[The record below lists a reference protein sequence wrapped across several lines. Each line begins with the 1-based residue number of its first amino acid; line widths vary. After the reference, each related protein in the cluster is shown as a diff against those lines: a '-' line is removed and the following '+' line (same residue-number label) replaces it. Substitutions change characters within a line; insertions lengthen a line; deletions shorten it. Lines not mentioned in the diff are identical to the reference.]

1 MCLGHLI
8 FNLAFTRRPIEK
20 KISKGGYIGTTLM
33 GDRLSEFTENVVKH
47 RELLKNLP
55 HEELFIKTDDGLRL
69 KGWFFDAG
77 SKNTAIIVH
86 GFNSKGW
93 TDGVIQAYR
102 FFEHGYNVLL
112 SDNRACG
119 ESEGKYLTFGIRES
133 EDTKI
138 WTDLISKRIEGGNIV
153 LLGISL
159 GGATVC
165 MCSALD
171 IPGLKAVIA
180 DCPYTNMQCEFE
192 YVNKLFLHH
201 VPKRGIASAEK
212 LAKKRLGFDFTS
224 ASPLTS
230 IAKAKCPVL
239 FVHGKSDSFIPYSMS
254 EELYNAC
261 PTEKQLLLIDD
272 CGHGSA
278 VLAGEEYF
286 EHIFAFVDRYCN
298 KRQ

>member
-1 MCLGHLI
+1 M
-8 FNLAFTRRPIEK
+8 AFTRRPIEK
-20 KISKGGYIGTTLM
+20 KIAKGGYIVTTLM
-33 GDRLSEFTENVVKH
+33 GDRLPELNETVVKH
-47 RELLKNLP
+47 RELLKNVP
-55 HEELFIKTDDGLRL
+55 HEELFITTDDGLKL

-93 TDGVIQAYR
+93 TDGVAQAYK
-102 FFEHGYNVLL
+102 FFEHGYNVLI
-112 SDNRACG
+112 SDNRGCG
-119 ESEGKYLTFGIRES
+119 ESEGKYLTFGIHES
-133 EDTKI
+133 EDTAI
-138 WTDLISKRIEGGNIV
+138 WADLISKRTNGGNIV

-171 IPGLKAVIA
+171 IPNLKAVVA
-180 DCPYTNMQCEFE
+180 DCPFTDMRAEFE

-201 VPKRGIASAEK
+201 IPKRGLDSAEK
-212 LAKKRLGFDFTS
+212 LAKKKLGFDFTS

-239 FVHGKSDSFIPYSMS
+239 FVHGKADTFIPYSTS

-261 PTEKQLLLIDD
+261 PTEKQLLLIDN
-272 CGHGSA
+272 CGHGA
-278 VLAGEEYF
+278 AQLGGDEYF
-286 EHIFAFVDRYCN
+286 DHIFAFVDKYC
-298 KRQ
+298 K